1 MVEITCVIDNT
12 ASFGSKF
19 HAEHGLSILIEDN
32 DEKILFDTGRTPE
45 ILKYNLSMLNGFD
58 NLKYIVLSHGHH
70 DHVGGLPAFLK
81 QKDLKVIMHRDAPV
95 PGSLRGTSS
104 GTTKVIMHRDAPVP
118 KYVIEDKKIRFAGFS
133 LEKDDILDLD
143 FRLISKTTKI
153 MRNVWI
159 FTPISKRYEFEE
171 IDPSFVLK
179 KDGKFIKD
187 RFEDEIVL
195 VIRADRGLVVISGC
209 AHSGILNII
218 SSVKEYFDDEVKGI
232 IGGIHLTSSSFFR
245 LRKTVDEMK
254 NFKVDLLALGHCT
267 GLDAICMLKE
277 KFENKFQLLESGKRI
292 CGI

>member
-1 MVEITCVIDNT
+1 MIDNT

-81 QKDLKVIMHRDAPV
+81 QKDLKVIMHRDGP
-95 PGSLRGTSS
+95 
-104 GTTKVIMHRDAPVP
+104 IP

-133 LEKDDILDLD
+133 LEKDDIVDWD
-143 FRLISKTTKI
+143 FKLISKTTKI

-187 RFEDEIVL
+187 RFEDEVVL

-254 NFKVDLLALGHCT
+254 NLKVDLLALGHCT